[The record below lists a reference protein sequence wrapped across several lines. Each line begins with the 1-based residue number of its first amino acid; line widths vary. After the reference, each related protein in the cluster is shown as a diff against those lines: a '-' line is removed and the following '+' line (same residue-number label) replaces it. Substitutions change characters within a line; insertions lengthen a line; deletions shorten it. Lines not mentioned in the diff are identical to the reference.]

1 MLVSYSRDN
10 SIAEAI
16 EMTFGGDH
24 PCPMCIKIK
33 EAQTSSTKDAQ
44 LTGMQASKLRE
55 LWGFANQGLAFGPPA
70 FTFQPLNPSRC
81 CRPQDV
87 IFPPPNQPP
96 IGA

>member
-10 SIAEAI
+10 SIADAI
-16 EMTFGGDH
+16 EMTFDGEN

-33 EAQTSSTKDAQ
+33 EAQTASAGDAQ
-44 LTGMQASKLRE
+44 LAGLQASKTRE
-55 LWGFANQGLAFGPPA
+55 LWGFSAQGLAFGPPA
-70 FTFQPLNPSRC
+70 FTFQPLKLARC
-81 CRPQDV
+81 RSPQDL